1 MLPAQLYLQ
10 TPAHAALFPQGNS
23 PEPCLPASPI
33 VGSAISPTQLPARL
47 PTELF
52 GFCQLKAAL
61 ENRESRGGVYL
72 IKLEL
77 CNLAITVTHTCNLG
91 GFSSFFVLSF
101 SFKKY
106 AALIALSLMLQS
118 LVFATPIPTSQL
130 QSSQKCADS
139 VCAAFRGLKKV
150 NLMFGSSQ
158 SKRNLLF
165 AIVHAFQA
173 LHSTRLILVWTEAC

>member
-1 MLPAQLYLQ
+1 MCYHPSSTSKPQHMLLC
-10 TPAHAALFPQGNS
+10 S
-23 PEPCLPASPI
+23 PRGFRQIPASQPHPW
-33 VGSAISPTQLPARL
+33 GGGAPISPTQLPARL

-52 GFCQLKAAL
+52 GFCQLKTAL

-118 LVFATPIPTSQL
+118 LVFASPHPHQSAAELSKVCRFCLCCFLGIKKINLMFS
-130 QSSQKCADS
+130 SSQK
-139 VCAAFRGLKKV
+139 
-150 NLMFGSSQ
+150 
-158 SKRNLLF
+158 KRNLLF

-173 LHSTRLILVWTEAC
+173 LHSSRLIPGVD

>member
-33 VGSAISPTQLPARL
+33 GGSPISPTQLPTRL

-61 ENRESRGGVYL
+61 ENRASRGGVYL

-101 SFKKY
+101 SLKKY

-118 LVFATPIPTSQL
+118 LVFATPQPHPSAAELTN
-130 QSSQKCADS
+130 
-139 VCAAFRGLKKV
+139 VCRFCVCCFSGIKKV

-158 SKRNLLF
+158 RKRNLLS
-165 AIVHAFQA
+165 AIVRAFPA
-173 LHSTRLILVWTEAC
+173 LRSSRVILVWTEAC